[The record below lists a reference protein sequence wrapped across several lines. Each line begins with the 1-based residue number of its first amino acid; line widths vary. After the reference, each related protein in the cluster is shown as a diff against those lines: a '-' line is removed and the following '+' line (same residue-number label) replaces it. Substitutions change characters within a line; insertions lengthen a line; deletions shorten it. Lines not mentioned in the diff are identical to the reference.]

1 MYRNRLNAQRLAA
14 VFLVGCLLF
23 NYPLLALFNKA
34 TSVLGVPLLYAYI
47 FIAWLG
53 IIGLIALIV
62 ERRLD

>member
-34 TSVLGVPLLYAYI
+34 AVVLGVPLLYAYI
-47 FIAWLG
+47 FIVWLG

>member
-34 TSVLGVPLLYAYI
+34 TAVLGVPLLYAYI

>member
-47 FIAWLG
+47 FIVWLG